1 MRKGDIRVG
10 NLEEIKKHLDRLT
23 QLGKSM
29 PERALGMKGPE
40 GEERKKKAKEEGTR
54 LGIGVGISFFG
65 LIMAAVALVY
75 SLAAIILLVNIALDK
90 LWLSALIV
98 VGGFLIIGGVLVA
111 VGAGMA
117 RASVKKLSSTTK
129 DLKTQIKQTAEEM
142 KTEVEGLKKQMA
154 ELAGSAKKSA
164 PVAGPV
170 AIGSYLA
177 YRLLKRAMKSRREK
191 RRILRVIESY
201 EEARTQG

>member
-1 MRKGDIRVG
+1 MSDLK
-10 NLEEIKKHLDRLT
+10 EIKQHVDRLT

-29 PERALGMKGPE
+29 PERALGLKGPE
-40 GEERKKKAKEEGTR
+40 GEAMKKKAKEEGTR
-54 LGIGVGISFFG
+54 LGIGAGISFFG
-65 LIMAAVALVY
+65 LIFAAVALIY
-75 SLAAIILLVNIALDK
+75 SLAVIILLVNIALDR

-117 RASVKKLSSTTK
+117 RASVKKLSGTTK
-129 DLKTQIKQTAEEM
+129 DLKNQMKQAGEEM
-142 KTEVEGLKKQMA
+142 KTEVGGLQKQMA
-154 ELAGSAKKSA
+154 EFAASAKKSA

-170 AIGSYLA
+170 AIGSYLG
-177 YRLLKRAMKSRREK
+177 YRLLKRSVRKRREK

-201 EEARTQG
+201 EEARTEE